1 MNPGTRKFLKISG
14 IILGVIIL
22 LLITATVVAKI
33 IFTKEKILAYALPKI
48 EQALNRKVTVEDA
61 SISIWGGIGVDIKGV
76 AIENLPGFKEKNLL
90 TLEEFSVGVKFW
102 PLLKKRIELKKL
114 TLVKPVINLEK
125 KTADVNNYKDLLE
138 TSGGPILLPAAFDKF
153 ELKEGKIVYLN
164 SSQKS
169 QIIIHDLSQ
178 EGKLDFNPQSNE
190 FFTKGEIKVKS
201 LEVFSPKLSKNYN
214 IPVALEYDLAYNLK
228 ADSLNLNK
236 LVLNWNK
243 NITRLRGRV
252 TQVSKQPQMSLQIET
267 DELKLENLL
276 SLVPPNL
283 LKQDM
288 KSSGQLSLNA
298 EGNWNLKA
306 GFFPTELKGNLS
318 GKDLVIQSNKTK
330 SALRIPVL
338 QSIFTNNSITL
349 TTFQA
354 QFGENPLQLKAVVSN
369 LKAPELSAEFIS
381 KLNLSI
387 LPEFIT
393 LPEGTTLAGNVDIEG
408 KVLGK
413 IKSFENLNFSGD
425 LNLQDVKISS
435 PTLSKPLEKLNGSL
449 KVSDGDLTVNRLSAT
464 SGKSAFTFQGEC
476 KKLVPYVLNKTKA
489 ASKPLFTFN
498 LTSNYLDLDELFPE
512 NSGSKVKANPAPQK
526 TPPLFLAIGAVAD
539 LKGKIAV
546 DSVIFRKM
554 PFKDF
559 KAELSLINNVLKIQ
573 NVSSQIYSGSIQGEA
588 QADLSNPENIKF
600 DTQVKAAHIEVN
612 DFLSRFTKID
622 NRLFGKFN
630 LDANFSS
637 QGFSE
642 EEILK
647 SLTASGT
654 GALEQGKLVNFDF
667 FNKLGSFLKLD
678 NYQEEPIKTLKN
690 SFKIANSRVFFEDF
704 EASSK
709 TGDWKLTGSVGLD
722 QSLDYLLN
730 IKFSPEVSKK
740 LEAEITR
747 MFGNLGNMAQY
758 FKDAQG
764 RIDLPIIIGGT
775 TKDPKFMIDTSVA
788 QKKFQDSLKSQLQ
801 SKKEDTKKKVEDFL
815 QGVLK
820 KKP

>member
-1 MNPGTRKFLKISG
+1 MNLRTRKLLKISG
-14 IILGVIIL
+14 IIFGVIIL
-22 LLITATVVAKI
+22 LFLAATVVAKI

-90 TLEEFSVGVKFW
+90 TLDEFSVGVKFW

-125 KTADVNNYKDLLE
+125 KAADVNNYKDLLA

-178 EGKLDFNPQSNE
+178 EGKSDFNPTSNE
-190 FFTKGEIKVKS
+190 FFTRGEIKVKS
-201 LEVFSPKLSKNYN
+201 LEIFSAKLSKNYN
-214 IPVALEYDLAYNLK
+214 IPLALEYDLVYNLK
-228 ADSLNLNK
+228 GDSLNLNK
-236 LVLNWNK
+236 VVLSWNK
-243 NITRLRGRV
+243 NKTKLQGRV
-252 TQVSKQPQMSLQIET
+252 TQLTKQPQITLQIET

-276 SLVPPNL
+276 SMVPPNL
-283 LKQDM
+283 LKQDI
-288 KSSGQLSLNA
+288 KSSGQISLKA
-298 EGNWNLKA
+298 EGNWNLKT
-306 GFFPTELKGNLS
+306 GLYPTELKGNLR
-318 GKDLVIQSNKTK
+318 GKDLIIQSNKTK

-338 QSIFTNNSITL
+338 GCNFTNNSLNL
-349 TTFQA
+349 TTSQA
-354 QFGENPLQLKAVVSN
+354 QFGDNPLQLKAVVSN
-369 LKAPELSAEFIS
+369 LKAPELTAEFGS
-381 KLNLSI
+381 KLNLAI
-387 LPEFIT
+387 LPEFIA
-393 LPEGTTLAGNVDIEG
+393 LPEGTILAGNLDIKG
-408 KVLGK
+408 KVFGK
-413 IKSFENLNFSGD
+413 MKSFGNLNFSGD
-425 LNLQDVKISS
+425 LNLLDIKISS

-449 KVSDGDLTVNRLSAT
+449 KISEGDLKVNRLSAA
-464 SGKSAFTFQGEC
+464 SGKSSFTFQGEC

-489 ASKPLFTFN
+489 TAKPLFTFN

-512 NSGSKVKANPAPQK
+512 NSTASAKTNPAPQK

-559 KAELSLINNVLKIQ
+559 KADLTLINNVLKIQ
-573 NVSSQIYSGSIQGEA
+573 NVSSQIYSGLIHGEA

-600 DTQVKAAHIEVN
+600 DTKVKAANIEVN

-642 EEILK
+642 AEILK

-690 SFKIANSRVFFEDF
+690 SFKIVNSRVFFEDF
-704 EASSK
+704 DASSK
-709 TGDWKLTGSVGLD
+709 TGDWKLAGSVGLD

-730 IKFSPEVSKK
+730 IKFSPEISQK
-740 LEAEITR
+740 LEAEVSKQ
-747 MFGNLGNMAQY
+747 FSYLGDIAQY
-758 FKDAQG
+758 FKDDQG
-764 RIDLPIIIGGT
+764 RIDLQIKIGGT
-775 TKDPKFMIDTSVA
+775 AKDPKFMIDTSVA
-788 QKKFQDSLKSQLQ
+788 QKKFQDSLKNQLQ
-801 SKKEDTKKKVEDFL
+801 GKKEETKKKVEDFL